1 MSSYEDYK
9 SYRRLSDQIENC
21 MHTYRDLISATQPF
35 YDTFDRMNQGETT
48 LAFGQTDI
56 EILLDTFRVAVI
68 QYEKAN
74 QLAQIA
80 MTKLGKGKVDNIYG
94 FYKEEKI

>member
-1 MSSYEDYK
+1 
-9 SYRRLSDQIENC
+9 